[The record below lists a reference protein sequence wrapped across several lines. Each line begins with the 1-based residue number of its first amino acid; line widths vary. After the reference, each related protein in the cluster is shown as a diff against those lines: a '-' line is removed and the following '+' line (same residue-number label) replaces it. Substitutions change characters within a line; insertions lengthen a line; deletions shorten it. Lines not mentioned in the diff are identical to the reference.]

1 MIARYAYGIWMPGG
15 IGLLTKTI
23 ADSEK
28 ETIKSFLEFEPKLTW
43 EQALDAGYKMKKLVV
58 VELK

>member
-1 MIARYAYGIWMPGG
+1 MIAKYAYGIWMPDG

-28 ETIKSFLEFEPKLTW
+28 GAIKSFLEFESKLTW
-43 EQALDAGYKMKKLVV
+43 EQALDAGYKLKKLVV